1 MKKVISLVFIMA
13 FVVTSLNSYC
23 MAFDSDSSEFDFNSV
38 INDSFIKTNGSYI
51 GDGGQNR
58 GFFSLMAEKNKKL
71 ANKTAE
77 EIAKGNIKLDKNIS
91 PNADLT
97 EAILKKIYDKDN
109 IDYFKKELEDHLL
122 KAKNNRIQE
131 LKEEGLENEVPRI
144 EKLFDDI
151 RNDYLTFW
159 WCKSPVLMGIV
170 NTDIITYLIHTNP
183 ESKEVIKNLKEIEQK
198 VRTGIE
204 LYIDSMGLTD
214 ATKESMKKTLR
225 DAKVYYYGI
234 TNNFDFCFENINKK
248 ELMKNIESDNETFFK
263 SLSNYSPKS
272 VYDEYK
278 EGCVAETVFADEFR
292 IYLPNSTTNMVTN
305 EIIVYPTIFLCSDS
319 NEKFNLETS
328 IRTALSHEFGHLWNS
343 NYIKKNL
350 LSFGAVWYE
359 DGCNP
364 DFKTLEE
371 YLEYWEKGFRLKKV
385 CPEDEQKLET
395 YAQNIVDEF
404 NSVET
409 GLNYD
414 NGEKVKID
422 GLRVYM
428 EAAADNFALNS
439 VTTFDKEKG
448 KDLSKIFFTFAKY
461 TWGTYTLQD
470 FKVNIYPPAPY
481 RTNIG
486 LKLCK
491 NFDDEKMKVDLLK
504 ENINN

>member
-1 MKKVISLVFIMA
+1 MKKVISLVFIMV

-38 INDSFIKTNGSYI
+38 INDSFIKTHGSYI

-77 EIAKGNIKLDKNIS
+77 EIVKGNIKLDKNIS

-183 ESKEVIKNLKEIEQK
+183 ESKEVIKNLKEIEQE
-198 VRTGIE
+198 VRTGVE
-204 LYIDSMGLTD
+204 LYIDNMGLTD

-225 DAKVYYYGI
+225 DVKVYYYGI
-234 TNNFDFCFENINKK
+234 TNNFDFCFDNINKK

-263 SLSNYSPKS
+263 SLSNYSTKS
-272 VYDEYK
+272 VYDGDREK
-278 EGCVAETVFADEFR
+278 GVAGTVFADETR
-292 IYLPNSTTNMVTN
+292 IYQPNASTLMTTN
-305 EIIVYPTIFLCSDS
+305 EIIVYPAIFLCTDSD
-319 NEKFNLETS
+319 EKSNLELM
-328 IRTALSHEFGHLWNS
+328 IRMTLSHEFGHLWNS

-350 LSFGAVWYE
+350 LSYGEVTCR
-359 DGCNP
+359 DHKSN
-364 DFKTLEE
+364 FKTFEE
-371 YLEYWEKGFRLKKV
+371 YLENWGKEFRLKKV
-385 CPEDEQKLET
+385 CPEDEQELET
-395 YAQNIVDEF
+395 YAQNIVDKF
-404 NSVET
+404 NNVET
-409 GLNYD
+409 GLIYA

-422 GLRVYM
+422 GLFVYM

-491 NFDDEKMKVDLLK
+491 NFDAEKMKVDLLK